1 MRGGSCTI
9 VELTPKE
16 RDMIVMVLENYLP
29 ELRGEIASGVRHD
42 WKIELKAEEAV
53 LKAGIEKLK
62 QHMSLR
68 GLHKGRTAAVV
79 MRK

>member
-1 MRGGSCTI
+1 MI
-9 VELTPKE
+9 IELTPKE

-42 WKIELKAEEAV
+42 WKIELKAEEVV

-62 QHMSLR
+62 
-68 GLHKGRTAAVV
+68 TAHELERAA
-79 MRK
+79 